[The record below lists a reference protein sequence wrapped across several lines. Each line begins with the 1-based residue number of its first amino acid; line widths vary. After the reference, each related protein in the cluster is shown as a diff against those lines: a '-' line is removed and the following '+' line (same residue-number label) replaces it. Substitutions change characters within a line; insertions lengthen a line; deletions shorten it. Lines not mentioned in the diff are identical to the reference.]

1 MYKQYFEKYLALI
14 ASDFLITVLTLLVTA
29 HLRPFLPGAELTAS
43 EVVPHYSIYILTP
56 LSLLIVFTMSGA
68 YNFRTIPKLSDQIRQ
83 LVFSYAVWGW
93 FFVGLL
99 YFSFRETSRLFIIY
113 FSILNFVILVIC
125 RYSIWKILVSSERS
139 GNAARIL
146 IFGSAQSSSGLCEMI
161 FKGLPGGYTVV
172 GFADFKLPDNSD
184 NQTPFL
190 GTAEFLPE
198 IVRQN
203 SIEIVIMSLDQ
214 TSLSSIRPLVI
225 ELIQI
230 PVRVFLTQD
239 YSTLP
244 FLELEIDRIGNV
256 VLVGILEPVING
268 WSKFLKRLFDLFF
281 SVLSLILLWPLF
293 VLIAIATMLDSP
305 GPVIFPAQR
314 VGKGGKLFTMYKF
327 RTMINSAS
335 DSMEFSQTPHE
346 KSQKNH
352 KMKNDPRITRVGGF
366 LRRWSLDELPQ
377 LFNALKGE
385 MSLVGPR
392 PEQPSITK
400 EYEPWQW
407 QRIQVPPGIT
417 GWWQISGRCELPM
430 HLNTHLDIY
439 YVANYSMLLDIK
451 ILFLTIF
458 EVIRGR
464 GAY

>member
-1 MYKQYFEKYLALI
+1 MYKQYYKNYLYLI
-14 ASDFLITVLTLLVTA
+14 VSDFLITILTLVVAA
-29 HLRPFLPGAELTAS
+29 HLRLYLPGEELLAS
-43 EVVPHYSIYILTP
+43 AVVPHYSIYVITP
-56 LSLLIVFTMSGA
+56 LSLLIVFTMTGA
-68 YNFRTIPKLSDQIRQ
+68 YNFRIAPKLSDHFRQ

-93 FFVGLL
+93 FFVGVL
-99 YFSFRETSRLFIIY
+99 YFSFREISRLLIIY
-113 FSILNFVILVIC
+113 FAILNFVILVMC
-125 RYSIWKILVSSERS
+125 RYFIWKFLAASEKNA
-139 GNAARIL
+139 NAARVL
-146 IFGSAQSSSGLCEMI
+146 IFGSPQSSSKLCEMI
-161 FKGLPGGYTVV
+161 LKGLPGGYTVE
-172 GFADFKLPDNSD
+172 GFSDFKAPDNSD

-203 SIEIVIMSLDQ
+203 EIEIVIMSLDQ

-225 ELIQI
+225 ELIRI

-244 FLELEIDRIGNV
+244 FLELEINRIGDV

-268 WSKFLKRLFDLFF
+268 WNRLLKRLFDLFF
-281 SVLSLILLWPLF
+281 SSLALILLWPLF
-293 VLIAIATMLDSP
+293 ILIAIAIKIDSS
-305 GPVIFPAQR
+305 GPVIFPAR
-314 VGKGGKLFTMYKF
+314 RIGNGGKLFTMYKF
-327 RTMINSAS
+327 RTMINSDS
-335 DSMEFSQTPHE
+335 DSMDKWSRINYP
-346 KSQKNH
+346 NIY
-352 KMKNDPRITRVGGF
+352 KMKNDPRITRVGIF
-366 LRRWSLDELPQ
+366 LRRWSMDELPQ
-377 LFNALKGE
+377 LFNVLKGE

-392 PEQPSITK
+392 PEQPPIAE

-430 HLNTHLDIY
+430 HLNTHLDIH
-439 YVANYSMLLDIK
+439 YVANYSILLDIK
-451 ILFLTIF
+451 ILFLTVF